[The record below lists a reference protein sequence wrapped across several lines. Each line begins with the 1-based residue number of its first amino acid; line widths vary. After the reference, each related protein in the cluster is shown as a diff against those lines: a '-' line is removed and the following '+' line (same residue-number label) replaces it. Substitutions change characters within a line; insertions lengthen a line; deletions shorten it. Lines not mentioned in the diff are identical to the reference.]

1 MRRSREQW
9 AEIVEEF
16 EGTGTHATRL
26 HDEVI
31 GLLLRGTQLFRGNL
45 GVSSEGGRVLNRLLL
60 SCHDEFAFCGVPLD
74 TVS

>member
-31 GLLLRGTQLFRGNL
+31 GLFLFGAQLFRGDL
-45 GVSSEGGRVLNRLLL
+45 SVSSEGGRVLRRFLL
-60 SCHDEFAFCGVPLD
+60 S
-74 TVS
+74 